1 MIITAVGD
9 IMPGGVLNGT
19 NRQYVTDDIKEILA
33 KGDLRV
39 GTLEAAIGNEPTFYE
54 EKMKRKADV
63 IYAEDDDLKR
73 LVELN
78 INIVSLANN
87 HFFDLG
93 PQGAEHT
100 IGLLDQLGIKH
111 CGGGR
116 NIEEASKPVVE
127 TINGKTIAFLA
138 FCDWREETTGWCP
151 FATENAAGVNPM
163 YDDYVISEIK
173 KYRPLY
179 DYIVVIPHWGKE
191 YQVAPTKHVY
201 RLAKKMVNCG
211 VDLIIGGHTHC
222 AQPVIKLGNTPIIFS
237 MGNFL
242 FPDRLLNYPRS
253 TFYTKDIVD
262 FCALPKTDGYP
273 RYVNEPTF
281 KIWNPM
287 ARYGSIVEVVLAPN
301 NSTFTVSYTHLT
313 DDNMLE
319 LAGNDMLY
327 SHQINMYKKILK
339 KPFYSQRLFLIR
351 ASKSIVYRL
360 KKLIRI

>member
-1 MIITAVGD
+1 MKIIAVGD
-9 IMPGGVLNGT
+9 IMPGGVLNST
-19 NRQYVTDDIKEILA
+19 DRQYVTDDVKELLA

-39 GTLEAAIGNEPTFYE
+39 GTLETAIGNVPDFYY

-100 IGLLDQLGIKH
+100 IDLLDKLGIKH

-127 TINGKTIAFLA
+127 TINGKTIAFLS

-151 FATENAAGVNPM
+151 FATADSPGVNPM
-163 YDDYVISEIK
+163 YDDYVVSEIR

-179 DYIVVIPHWGKE
+179 DYIVAIPHWGRE
-191 YQVAPTKHVY
+191 YQVAPTNHVY
-201 RLAKKMVNCG
+201 KLAKKMVTNG

-222 AQPVIKLGNTPIIFS
+222 AQPVVRFGKAPVIFS

-253 TFYTKDIVD
+253 TYYSKDIVD
-262 FCALPKTDGYP
+262 FASLPKTNGYP
-273 RYVNEPTF
+273 RYVEEPTL
-281 KIWNPM
+281 KVWSEM
-287 ARYGSIVEVVLAPN
+287 ARYGSIVEVLLDN
-301 NSTFTVSYTHLT
+301 NRNSFNTVYTHLT
-313 DDNMLE
+313 YDNMVVLV
-319 LAGNDMLY
+319 GNNMFY
-327 SHQINMYKKILK
+327 SNQIKIYSKILK
-339 KPFYSQRLFLIR
+339 MPFYTYILFLVRATRSIAYRIIR
-351 ASKSIVYRL
+351 FF
-360 KKLIRI
+360 RI